1 MSLRIN
7 QNVLSIKT
15 YSNLSQTSD
24 RLEKSIQKLSSGL
37 RINSAADDAAGLAIS
52 EKMRRQIRGL
62 NRASLNAQDGISMIQ
77 TAEGAL
83 NESQSILQRM
93 RELAIQ
99 ASNDTLT
106 SNDRL
111 EIQKEVNQLRTE
123 IDRISQGTEFNTKKL
138 LDGSQ
143 SALISSSSKAV
154 NGVVVGN
161 ASSGGDYWASI
172 ALLNG
177 GISQMQRSQI
187 FTDKNTGDLADGS
200 TKLEDIAEF
209 YDSNGKFMLD
219 SPQQL
224 TITGNSKDA
233 SVTIDGQMSLNELAG
248 GIQQAINSS
257 NGLGM
262 SNSTAEVVTTA
273 ATNVSGLG
281 GYMQV
286 VSGSVGDQ
294 GNFSIAGPQDVVDAM
309 GFNVTRESKN
319 NLVQIMIEDTQGNK
333 TTVRTSSDK
342 ASGLLEGI
350 DLQFNS
356 QAAQIAGTGGLQ
368 SGLRLDANQVFTVSA
383 GGETLAISVAAGDWT
398 MEGIERSIN
407 QQIENAISG
416 GDTGLQGLS
425 ASIVEGELRLSFEP
439 PVTSNGVTLAISGA
453 NADTLGIQ
461 DTGPTGFYQGDKDD
475 AKVIEGFSKYRDA
488 TAGVDVTFTIGD
500 GQDDEVI
507 SAFSTTIDA
516 TAADMEEIKTFINS
530 VNNLLANAT
539 AVVDVR
545 LDAVN
550 GSLAFTALHVGDYNE
565 DTGSTE
571 SKVTLDISDPQALT
585 DFGLKNGTAKG
596 SGDTNFRIHVVDNKP
611 QFQIGADAGQRMQI
625 SMSNMSASALG
636 VDKLDMTSV
645 EGAQSALSKI
655 NKALDTVSSE
665 RSKLGAFQN
674 RLEYAINNIKNTS
687 SNLTAAESR
696 IRDTDIAMEMIEFTR
711 NQIISQSGT
720 AMLAQANMVPQ
731 SVLSLLGQ

>member
-15 YSNLSQTSD
+15 YASLSQTSN

-62 NRASLNAQDGISMIQ
+62 NRAALNAQDGISMIQ

-154 NGVVVGN
+154 NGIVVGN
-161 ASSGGDYWASI
+161 AAHGGDYNVSI

-177 GISQMQRSQI
+177 GISQMQRSQM
-187 FTDKNTGDLADGS
+187 FTDKNTGLLADGT

-209 YDSNGKFMLD
+209 YDANGQFLLD
-219 SPQQL
+219 SPQTL
-224 TITGNSKDA
+224 TITGNSEDA
-233 SVTIDGQMSLNELAG
+233 SVTVDGQMSLNELAG
-248 GIQQAINSS
+248 AIQQAINSS

-262 SNSTAEVVTTA
+262 KNSTAEVVTTA

-294 GNFSIAGPQDVVDAM
+294 GNFSIAGPQSVVDAL
-309 GFNVTRESKN
+309 GFSVTRESKN
-319 NLVQIMIEDTQGNK
+319 NLVQLMIEDAQGNK
-333 TTVRTSSDK
+333 TTVRTSSDR

-350 DLQFNS
+350 DLQFDS
-356 QAAQIAGTGGLQ
+356 QAAQIAGSGGIE
-368 SGLRLDANQVFTVSA
+368 SGLRLAADEEFAISA
-383 GGETLAISVAAGDWT
+383 GGGSITVTVGAGDWT
-398 MEGIERSIN
+398 MEGIARSIR
-407 QQIENAISG
+407 QQIADEISG
-416 GDTGLQGLS
+416 GETGLQGLT
-425 ASIVEGELRLSFEP
+425 ASIVEGELQLSFEP
-439 PVTSNGVTLAISGA
+439 PVVSNGTTFTISA
-453 NADTLGIQ
+453 AAADVLGIQ
-461 DTGPTGFYQGDKDD
+461 DDGPLSGSYQGNKDD
-475 AKVIEGFSKYRDA
+475 SKIIEGFSLYHTASGTAVEFDLTDA
-488 TAGVDVTFTIGD
+488 DGDSSTLAAYTTDDDKTAPDMVEINSWIADMNT
-500 GQDDEVI
+500 QLEADEVQI
-507 SAFSTTIDA
+507 R
-516 TAADMEEIKTFINS
+516 
-530 VNNLLANAT
+530 V
-539 AVVDVR
+539 
-545 LDAVN
+545 DAVN
-550 GSLAFTALHVGDYNE
+550 GSLAFTATRVGQENLNGQPSAKSMVE
-565 DTGSTE
+565 LA
-571 SKVTLDISDPQALT
+571 VSDPDAASK
-585 DFGLKNGTAKG
+585 FGLKNGTAFG

-611 QFQIGADAGQRMQI
+611 QFQIGADAGQRMQV
-625 SMSNMSASALG
+625 SMGNMSARALG

-645 EGAQSALSKI
+645 EGAQTALSKI
-655 NKALDTVSSE
+655 NRALDTVSAE
-665 RSKLGAFQN
+665 RSKLGSYQN
-674 RLEYAINNIKNTS
+674 RLEYAINNIQNTS
-687 SNLTAAESR
+687 SNLTSAESR
-696 IRDTDIAMEMIEFTR
+696 IRDADIAMEMIEFTR

>member
-15 YSNLSQTSD
+15 YSNLSQTSN

-62 NRASLNAQDGISMIQ
+62 NRAALNAQDGISMIQ

-83 NESQSILQRM
+83 NESQSVLQRM
-93 RELAIQ
+93 RELGIQ

-123 IDRISQGTEFNTKKL
+123 IDRISQNTEFNTKKL

-161 ASSGGDYWASI
+161 AANGGDYWASI
-172 ALLNG
+172 ALING

-187 FTDKNTGDLADGS
+187 FTDKNTGELADGS

-209 YDSNGKFMLD
+209 YDANGQFILD

-233 SVTIDGQMSLNELAG
+233 NITVDGQMSLNELAG
-248 GIQQAINSS
+248 KVQQAINSA

-273 ATNVSGLG
+273 ASNVSGLG

-286 VSGSVGDQ
+286 ISGSVGDQ
-294 GNFSIAGPQDVVDAM
+294 GNFSIAGPQNVVDAL
-309 GFNVTRESKN
+309 GFNVSRESKN
-319 NLVQIMIEDTQGNK
+319 NLVQLMLEDGKGNR
-333 TTVRTSSDK
+333 TSVRTSSDR
-342 ASGLLEGI
+342 ATGLLEGI
-350 DLQFNS
+350 DLQFTS
-356 QAAQIAGTGGLQ
+356 QAAQVAGNGGIAQ
-368 SGLRLDANQVFTVSA
+368 GLRITAAQNFTISA
-383 GGETLAISVAAGDWT
+383 GGDDVVITVAAGDWS
-398 MEGIERSIN
+398 MEGIARSIN
-407 QQIENAISG
+407 QQIAAEITG
-416 GDTGLQGLS
+416 GETGLQGLG
-425 ASIVEGELRLSFEP
+425 ASIVEGELRLTFEP
-439 PVTSNGVTLAISGA
+439 PTASAGTSLTISA
-453 NADTLGIQ
+453 AAADTLGIQ
-461 DTGPTGFYQGDKDD
+461 NTGPTGFVQGDKDL
-475 AKVIEGFSKYRDA
+475 AKIIEGFSKYRDA
-488 TAGVDVTFTIGD
+488 APVTVTFTLTDGEGD
-500 GQDDEVI
+500 TFGV
-507 SAFSTTIDA
+507 SAFA
-516 TAADMEEIKTFINS
+516 TVSSVTVADLQEINS
-530 VNNLLANAT
+530 FKTAFNQELADND
-539 AVVDVR
+539 VDIR
-545 LDAVN
+545 MDAVN
-550 GSLAFTALHVGDYNE
+550 GSLAFTALHVGNYNQS
-565 DTGSTE
+565 GAASTN
-571 SKVTLDISDPQALT
+571 SQVTLGIDDAQTLT
-585 DFGLKNGTAKG
+585 DLGLKNGTAKG
-596 SGDTNFRIHVVDNKP
+596 SGDTNFRLHVVDNKP
-611 QFQIGADAGQRMQI
+611 QFQIGADAGQNMQI
-625 SMSNMSASALG
+625 SMGNMSASALG

-645 EGAQSALSKI
+645 DGAQSALSKI
-655 NKALDTVSSE
+655 NKALDTVSAE
-665 RSKLGAFQN
+665 RSKLGAYQN
-674 RLEYAINNIKNTS
+674 RLEYAINNIQNTS
-687 SNLTAAESR
+687 SNLTSAESR
-696 IRDTDIAMEMIEFTR
+696 IRDADIAMEMIEFTR
-711 NQIISQSGT
+711 NQIVSQSGT

>member
-187 FTDKNTGDLADGS
+187 FTDKNTGDLADGT

-209 YDSNGKFMLD
+209 YDSNGQFLLD

-262 SNSTAEVVTTA
+262 SNSTAEIVTTA

-294 GNFSIAGPQDVVDAM
+294 GNFSIAGPQDVVDAL
-309 GFNVTRESKN
+309 GFNVARESKN

-350 DLQFNS
+350 DLQFSS
-356 QAAQIAGTGGLQ
+356 QAAQMAGTGGLQ
-368 SGLRLDANQVFTVSA
+368 SGLRISADQNFTISA
-383 GGETLAISVAAGDWT
+383 GGDDVIITVGAGDWT
-398 MEGIERSIN
+398 MEGIARSIN
-407 QQIENAISG
+407 QQIADEISG
-416 GDTGLQGLS
+416 GETGLQGLS
-425 ASIVEGELRLSFEP
+425 ASIVEGELRMTFEP
-439 PVTSNGVTLAISGA
+439 PVTSNGTTLTISGA
-453 NADTLGIQ
+453 SADTLGIQ
-461 DTGPTGFYQGDKDD
+461 NGGPTGFVQGDKD
-475 AKVIEGFSKYRDA
+475 AEKVIEGFSKYRDA
-488 TAGVDVTFTIGD
+488 AAVTVTFTLTDGEGD
-500 GQDDEVI
+500 SFGVTAFATV
-507 SAFSTTIDA
+507 SAVTV
-516 TAADMEEIKTFINS
+516 ADMEEIGAFQNTFNQE
-530 VNNLLANAT
+530 LADND
-539 AVVDVR
+539 VDIR
-545 LDAVN
+545 MDAVN
-550 GSLAFTALHVGDYNE
+550 GSLAFTALHVGQYNQ
-565 DTGSTE
+565 DGAASTD
-571 SKVTLDISDPQALT
+571 SRVTLGVDDAQTLT

-596 SGDTNFRIHVVDNKP
+596 SGDTNFRLHVVDNKP

-645 EGAQSALSKI
+645 DGAQSALSKI

-696 IRDTDIAMEMIEFTR
+696 IRDADIAMEMIEFTR